1 MEPEVRYTLVGA
13 ALLGLLLALALTMV
27 WLTRGGPSADLR
39 YYTIHFEHASLE
51 GLQVGGD
58 ISMRGIKVG
67 RVVDCSISRDNINRA
82 NVTVRID
89 HKSPVSDNTVATIN
103 RNILT
108 GLASISLVTPG
119 APGPEL
125 TKIAPGEEHPVI
137 AEGEFSELSAAV
149 DRFALAGASA
159 FDSLDHLLNKENRE
173 AFAATLASLRQLS
186 GALSQRVGKLDAVAA
201 ALVRNSNEFAKSSRE
216 IAAAVD
222 RVSASAQPVASQAEA
237 TLRDISHA
245 AQSLEHETSAVAMK
259 LDGAADSSALE
270 ISATA
275 RELRATAEIL
285 ARAAD
290 QLKDPRAL
298 ILGPSRGQLGPGETL
313 Q

>member
-13 ALLGLLLALALTMV
+13 ALLGLLLALALTLV

-58 ISMRGIKVG
+58 INMRGIKVG
-67 RVVDCSISRDNINRA
+67 RVVDYSISRDNINRV

-89 HKSPVSDNTVATIN
+89 RKSPVSNNTVATIG
-103 RNILT
+103 RNLLT

-125 TKIAPGEEHPVI
+125 TNIAPGEQYPVI
-137 AEGEFSELSAAV
+137 AEGESSELNAAV

-159 FDSLDHLLNKENRE
+159 FESLDRLLNKENRE

-186 GALSQRVGKLDAVAA
+186 GALSQRVGKFDAVAD
-201 ALVRNSNEFAKSSRE
+201 ALVKNSNQFAKSSRE

-222 RVSASAQPVASQAEA
+222 RVSASAQPVASQAQL

-245 AQSLEHETSAVAMK
+245 AQSLERETSAVATR

-313 Q
+313 P

>member
-58 ISMRGIKVG
+58 INMRGIKVG
-67 RVVDCSISRDNINRA
+67 RVVDYSISRDNINRV

-89 HKSPVSDNTVATIN
+89 RKSPVSDNTVATIG
-103 RNILT
+103 RNLLT

-125 TKIAPGEEHPVI
+125 TKIAPGEEYPVI
-137 AEGEFSELSAAV
+137 AEGESSELNAAV
-149 DRFALAGASA
+149 DRFAVTGASA
-159 FDSLDHLLNKENRE
+159 FDSLDRLLNKENRE

-186 GALSQRVGKLDAVAA
+186 GALSQRVGKLDAVAD

-222 RVSASAQPVASQAEA
+222 RVSASSQPLASQAEV

-245 AQSLEHETSAVAMK
+245 AQSLERETSAVATK

>member
-58 ISMRGIKVG
+58 INMRGIKVG
-67 RVVDCSISRDNINRA
+67 RVEDYSISRDNINRV
-82 NVTVRID
+82 NVTVRTD
-89 HKSPVSDNTVATIN
+89 RKSPVSDNTVATIG

-125 TKIAPGEEHPVI
+125 TKIAPGEEYPVI
-137 AEGEFSELSAAV
+137 AEGESSELSSAV

-159 FDSLDHLLNKENRE
+159 FDSIDRLLNKENRE
-173 AFAATLASLRQLS
+173 AFAAMLASLRQLS
-186 GALSQRVGKLDAVAA
+186 GALSQRVGKLDAVAD

-222 RVSASAQPVASQAEA
+222 RVSASAQPVASLAEA
-237 TLRDISHA
+237 TLRDVSHA

-298 ILGPSRGQLGPGETL
+298 ILGPSPAQLGPGEKL
-313 Q
+313 P